1 MLFFFFPAPEK
12 KNSLLRLSQSVRYKL
27 FQEKK
32 NKLKKKTTFGKKKT
46 PSNFQKWEKGK
57 FWGIDPQVFLKNCL
71 LHSLF
76 TDFMLIFF
84 LSLESVE
91 VKLFQVKKKNLVLF
105 FFRKSGKKKKQKFS
119 QMS

>member
-1 MLFFFFPAPEK
+1 MLFFFPAPEK
-12 KNSLLRLSQSVRYKL
+12 KQPFEIESVSAL
-27 FQEKK
+27 Q
-32 NKLKKKTTFGKKKT
+32 TFPGKKKQT
-46 PSNFQKWEKGK
+46 KKKQLLEKKTVSKSQKWEKGK

-76 TDFMLIFF
+76 TDFMLNFF

-91 VKLFQVKKKNLVLF
+91 VKLFQEKKNTLF
-105 FFRKSGKKKKQKFS
+105 FFFSEKVEKKKQKFS